1 MKGNPVDTLTPKVI
15 HWPGLLFG
23 ALLVAASAWLF
34 HRDLAV
40 GVLVGLILGFAN
52 FKAIAFVVKR
62 TLGPYPVHRVLYGLF
77 GSLKFILL
85 AAVFFVLV
93 YYRLLDVYGLVAG
106 FSAVLLVVL
115 VEGLVR
121 AGRYGI
127 SESMEEKGNA

>member
-1 MKGNPVDTLTPKVI
+1 MKGNAVDTLTPRVI
-15 HWPGLLFG
+15 HWPGVLFG
-23 ALLVAASAWLF
+23 ALLLAAALLLFGPDPALGVA
-34 HRDLAV
+34 
-40 GVLVGLILGFAN
+40 VGLILGFAN

-62 TLGPYPVHRVLYGLF
+62 TLGPYPVHRILYGLF

-121 AGRYGI
+121 AGRDGVT
-127 SESMEEKGNA
+127 ESMEEKGNA